1 MKSSSNLNYYDQAFG
16 TGALNTV
23 ADSGLKPIS
32 KSGSSKMVIDPASAV
47 LAGVGAI
54 GSAVGGIF
62 QGRAQANAAQIQ
74 SNAARDTALM
84 SLYGT
89 SMAMGQNRLD
99 RGYRGIADLLN
110 MKAGQDAR
118 TDNYVYGMN
127 AFLTKNQGDIQRG
140 MIGQAGD
147 MRNML
152 AGKSMDAL
160 NSIIGTSNE
169 LRSADNAFANSS
181 LLNTQNQQLAERA
194 GKFKAF
200 FQDPMETAEQGYRQ
214 RQSIGIGLSPEARQ
228 LSEKERQGR
237 IKEAV
242 AINRGVLDK
251 MFGNTSAGFGAYG

>member
-1 MKSSSNLNYYDQAFG
+1 MACDWATFCGFG
-16 TGALNTV
+16 LGA
-23 ADSGLKPIS
+23 
-32 KSGSSKMVIDPASAV
+32 
-47 LAGVGAI
+47 VGNV
-54 GSAVGGIF
+54 VGGIL
-62 QGRAQANAAQIQ
+62 QGRAQQNAAQIQ
-74 SNAARDTALM
+74 ANAANMASVS

-89 SMAMGQNRLD
+89 AMAMGQNRLD
-99 RGYRGIADLLN
+99 RGYRQIADLMN
-110 MKAGQDAR
+110 VKAAQDAR
-118 TDNYVYGMN
+118 TDNYIYGMN

-140 MIGQAGD
+140 IIGQAGE

-160 NSIIGTSNE
+160 NSVIATSNN
-169 LRSADNAFANSS
+169 LRLADNAFANNS

-214 RQSIGIGLSPEARQ
+214 RQGIGIALSPEARQ
-228 LSEKERQGR
+228 LSQRERQGR

-251 MFGNTSAGFGAYG
+251 MFGNYSAGFGPYG

>member
-1 MKSSSNLNYYDQAFG
+1 MSAADYLSSTTNSLLKSSGGGMAFDWATFG
-16 TGALNTV
+16 GFGLGA
-23 ADSGLKPIS
+23 
-32 KSGSSKMVIDPASAV
+32 
-47 LAGVGAI
+47 VGNV
-54 GSAVGGIF
+54 VGGIL
-62 QGRAQANAAQIQ
+62 QGRAQQNAAQIQ
-74 SNAARDTALM
+74 ANAANMASVS

-89 SMAMGQNRLD
+89 AMAMGQNRLD
-99 RGYRGIADLLN
+99 RGYRQIADLMN
-110 MKAGQDAR
+110 VKAAQDAR
-118 TDNYVYGMN
+118 TDNYIYGMN

-140 MIGQAGD
+140 IIGQAGE

-160 NSIIGTSNE
+160 NSVIDTSNN
-169 LRSADNAFANSS
+169 LRLADNAFANNS

-214 RQSIGIGLSPEARQ
+214 RQGIGIALSPEARQ
-228 LSEKERQGR
+228 LSQRERQGR

-251 MFGNTSAGFGAYG
+251 MFGNYSAGFGPYG

>member
-1 MKSSSNLNYYDQAFG
+1 MSAADYLSSTTNQF
-16 TGALNTV
+16 
-23 ADSGLKPIS
+23 LK
-32 KSGSSKMVIDPASAV
+32 GSSGMAGSPFDWATFGGFGLGAV
-47 LAGVGAI
+47 GNV
-54 GSAVGGIF
+54 VGGIL
-62 QGRAQANAAQIQ
+62 QGQAMKAAAQTQ
-74 SNAARDTALM
+74 ANAARDTALS

-99 RGYRGIADLLN
+99 RGYRQIADLMN
-110 MKAGQDAR
+110 AKAAQDAR
-118 TDNYVYGMN
+118 TDNYTYGMN

-140 MIGQAGD
+140 MIGQAGE

-152 AGKSMDAL
+152 AGRSMDAL
-160 NSIIGTSNE
+160 NSIIDTSNN
-169 LRSADNAFANSS
+169 LRVADNAFANNS

-214 RQSIGIGLSPEARQ
+214 RQGIGIALSPEARD
-228 LSEKERQGR
+228 LSRREREGR

-251 MFGNTSAGFGAYG
+251 MFGNYSAGFGPYG